1 MPIDPKPPLPSLTR
15 NFARELRIASTESE
29 ARIWFRIRAGRLGGY
44 KFRRQHPVP
53 PYVLDFYCELA
64 RLAVELDGSQ
74 HGEDEDR
81 ARTAA
86 LEKRGIA
93 VIRFWDNDVSSRID
107 AVLEEILR
115 TLESRMGRANP
126 VPSPPAPLPVGEG

>member
-15 NFARELRIASTESE
+15 DIARQLRISSTEPE
-29 ARIWFRIRAGRLGGY
+29 ARLWFRIRAGRLGGF

-53 PYVLDFYCELA
+53 PYVLDFHCEQA

-74 HGEDEDR
+74 HGEAQDR

-93 VIRFWDNDVSSRID
+93 VIRFWDNEVLGRID

-115 TLESRMGRANP
+115 ILESRTGRANP